1 MDFDWKK
8 TLSTVAP
15 GLATMLGGPLAGM
28 ATSAVMGYFG
38 IEPTGDPGQ
47 DEAMLSQKILG
58 MTPADAVDLKK
69 VEANLAI
76 EMKKAG
82 VDIYKLEIEDRISA
96 RSMRERLGGDYLSA
110 LIAVLVVVGWAVI
123 SYSLFTAVTEL
134 PNKDILLRGMGT
146 LDAALMCVLYF
157 LFGSSRGSQ
166 LKDERK
172 TNGK

>member
-1 MDFDWKK
+1 MDWKK

-28 ATSAVMGYFG
+28 ATTAIMGYFG
-38 IEPTGDPGQ
+38 IESTGDPGQ
-47 DEAMLSQKILG
+47 DEALLAQKVVG
-58 MTPADAVDLKK
+58 MTPADAIELKK
-69 VEANLAI
+69 IEANLAI
-76 EMKKAG
+76 ELKKADI
-82 VDIYKLEIEDRISA
+82 DIYKIEVEDRTSA
-96 RSMRERLGGDYLSA
+96 RAMREKLGGDYLSA

-172 TNGK
+172 ANSK